1 MTAPYVAPDAAQ
13 LLAML
18 AAQAGPKLRDITPSE
33 ARAMYV
39 ALANMA
45 DPPPIACPTAEV
57 AIPGPAGAIPGRLYG
72 PRHEAGPLI
81 VFFHGGGWVI
91 GDLATHD
98 GFCRHMAVSLGLR
111 VLAVD
116 YRLAPE
122 HAFPAAYNDCLAAF
136 RWAKAGPAELG
147 PKPAK
152 VGVAG
157 DSAGGNLAAAVSL
170 SARDDATGGP
180 DAQLLFYP
188 AVDMVGRTESYRLFS
203 EGYMLDADTMDYFGA
218 CYLPDGADRSDPRC
232 SPLLAADHA
241 GAAPAVVVTC
251 GLDPLRDEGRAY
263 AAKLIAAGVNV
274 RYAELPGLIHGVINM
289 RQALPS
295 AVAPLDAAL
304 RAFRELLA

>member
-1 MTAPYVAPDAAQ
+1 MTAPFVSPDAAQ

-18 AAQAGPKLRDITPSE
+18 AAQAGPKLRDIPP
-33 ARAMYV
+33 ADGRAMYV
-39 ALANMA
+39 ALAQMA
-45 DPPPIACPTAEV
+45 DPPPVDCPTAEI

-72 PRHEAGPLI
+72 DTASHGPLI

-98 GFCRHMAVSLGLR
+98 SFCRHVAASLGLR

-122 HAFPAAYNDCLAAF
+122 HAFPAAYDDCLATF
-136 RWAKAGPAELG
+136 NWARSGPTELG
-147 PKPAK
+147 PKPTK
-152 VGVAG
+152 LGVAG
-157 DSAGGNLAAAVSL
+157 DSAGGNLAAAVAL
-170 SARDDATGGP
+170 ATRAGGGP
-180 DAQLLFYP
+180 DAQLLLYP
-188 AVDMVGRTESYRLFS
+188 AVDMVGRTASYEQFS
-203 EGYMLDADTMDYFGA
+203 QGYMLDADTMDYFGG
-218 CYLPDGADRSDPRC
+218 CYLPDGVDRADPSC

-263 AAKLIAAGVNV
+263 AGKLIAAGVNV

-304 RAFRELLA
+304 RAFAELLA

>member
-1 MTAPYVAPDAAQ
+1 MSAPFVSPDTAQ

-18 AAQAGPKLRDITPSE
+18 AAQAGPKLRDITP
-33 ARAMYV
+33 ADGRAMYN
-39 ALANMA
+39 ALAQMA
-45 DPPPIACPTAEV
+45 DPPPLDCPTAE
-57 AIPGPAGAIPGRLYG
+57 ISISGPAGAVPARLYG
-72 PRHEAGPLI
+72 DKATEGPLI

-122 HAFPAAYNDCLAAF
+122 HAFPAAFNDCLAAF
-136 RWAKAGPAELG
+136 RWAKAGPAEMG
-147 PKPAK
+147 PKPTK

-170 SARDDATGGP
+170 ATRDEGGP
-180 DAQLLFYP
+180 DAQLLLYP
-188 AVDMVGRTESYRLFS
+188 AVDMVGRTASYEQFS
-203 EGYMLDADTMDYFGA
+203 AGYMLDADTMDYFSG
-218 CYLPDGADRSDPRC
+218 CYLPDGVDRADPRC
-232 SPLLAADHA
+232 SPLLANDHA

-263 AAKLIAAGVNV
+263 AGKLIAAGVDV
-274 RYAELPGLIHGVINM
+274 RYSELPGLIHGVINM

-304 RAFRELLA
+304 RAFAELLN